1 MIELLE
7 FIADLLRIMGV
18 VLFTLT
24 LISGLLLI
32 GVLGIKEAVQTL
44 KRK

>member
-1 MIELLE
+1 MIELLK
-7 FIADLLRIMGV
+7 FIAELLRIMGV

-24 LISGLLLI
+24 LIGGLLLI
-32 GVLGIKEAVQTL
+32 GFIGIKEAVDTL